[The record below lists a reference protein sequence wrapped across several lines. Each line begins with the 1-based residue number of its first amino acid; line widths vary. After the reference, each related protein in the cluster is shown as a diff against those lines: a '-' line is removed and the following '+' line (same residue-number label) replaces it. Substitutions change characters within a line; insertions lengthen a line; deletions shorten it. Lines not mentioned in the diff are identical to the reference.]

1 MSFSRR
7 NFLIATG
14 VAAAAGSVLTA
25 CSSGDSSSNSGSGTG
40 KQEAAKANATTVKIG
55 TAEDSKG
62 PAPEVSGAKKGGKVS
77 LLNDD
82 DFSHLDPQRIYYA
95 WNSLAAVV
103 LSRTLTGYKIGDD
116 GSMTLVGDLAT
127 DVGTMK
133 DGGKTWSFTLK
144 DGVKWE
150 DGSDVTVDDVRH
162 GFERAFATFITE
174 GAVYAQAWLTGS
186 QDFRKSYP
194 GPYSGKHLK
203 SIETS
208 GKTITLHLSEARPDF
223 NYVVAMHSYAPTPV
237 KKDTKQNYDKKPVSN
252 GPYKIKTHVT
262 DKSMVLVRNEH
273 WDAATDPIRNAYPDE
288 FDFTFGIEALTAADR
303 LLADSGDDQYAVSW
317 RTIPVERVAKAT
329 SQAKDRV
336 FSALGSGTSVYWINT
351 TRVTDKAVRE
361 AIIRAWPTASIRQL
375 QGGANRGDYATGM
388 MSPLVAGYESQDV
401 WGKLAKPA
409 GDPAAAKKVL
419 EKAGKT
425 GTKVVYAY
433 QNDPTNAKVKVVIEN
448 ALKAAGFEVVTKP
461 IDSTTW
467 YDQIGKLD
475 NPFDI
480 YWGGWSADWPTGYS
494 VFQPLFDSA
503 NVVDQGTNYSHLKD
517 PAVDAAIKAATA
529 EPDQDKAN
537 KMWAALDKQVT
548 ETGAFVPDVYM
559 KRIYLHGSKLGN
571 VKMDPN
577 FDGCMLYKLYV
588 KA

>member
-14 VAAAAGSVLTA
+14 VVAASSSVLSA
-25 CSSGDSSSNSGSGTG
+25 CSSGDSSSGSGGG
-40 KQEAAKANATTVKIG
+40 KQDAAKAKTTVVKIG
-55 TAEDSKG
+55 TEADSKG
-62 PAPEVSGAKKGGKVS
+62 PAPEVSGAKKGGTAY

-95 WNSLAAVV
+95 WNSLAAIV
-103 LSRTLTGYKIGDD
+103 LSRTLTGYKVGDD

-127 DVGTMK
+127 DTGKMS

-150 DGSDVTVDDVRH
+150 NGADVTVDDVRH
-162 GFERAFATFITE
+162 GIERAFASYITE
-174 GAVYAQAWLTGS
+174 GAFYVQAWLTGS
-186 QDFRKSYP
+186 QNYRKSYS
-194 GPYSGKHLK
+194 GPYKGKHLK

-208 GKTITLHLSEARPDF
+208 GKTITFHLSEARPDF

-237 KKDTKQNYDKKPVSN
+237 KKDTKEDYDKKPVSN
-252 GPYKIKTHVT
+252 GPYRVKSHVT

-273 WDAATDPIRNAYPDE
+273 WDADTDPIRNAYPDQ
-288 FDFTFGIEALTAADR
+288 FDFTFGIEQLTAVDR
-303 LLADSGDDQYAVSW
+303 LIADAGKDQYAVSW
-317 RTIPVERVAKAT
+317 RTIPQERIQKAT
-329 SQAKDRV
+329 TEAKDRV
-336 FSALGSGTSVYWINT
+336 FEELGSGVSVYWINT
-351 TRVTDKAVRE
+351 TRVKDKAVRE
-361 AIIRAWPTASIRQL
+361 ALIKAWPTSQIRQL
-375 QGGANRGDYATGM
+375 LGGTHRGDYATGI

-401 WGKLAKPA
+401 WGKLKNPA
-409 GDPAAAKKVL
+409 GDPKAAKKIL
-419 EKAGKT
+419 DKAGKT
-425 GTKVVYAY
+425 KQKIVYAY
-433 QNDPTNAKVKVVIEN
+433 QQDDVQPKIAVVIEN
-448 ALKAAGFEVVTKP
+448 ALKAAGFDVVTKA

-475 NPFDI
+475 NPFDV
-480 YWGGWSADWPTGYS
+480 YWGGWSSDWPTGYS

-503 NVVDQGTNYSHLKD
+503 NVVDQGQNYAHLKD
-517 PAVDAAIKAATA
+517 PAIDAAIKAATL
-529 EPDQDKAN
+529 ETDQTKAN

-548 ETGAFVPDVYM
+548 ETGAFIPDVYM

-588 KA
+588 KS

>member
-14 VAAAAGSVLTA
+14 VAAASSSVLTA
-25 CSSGDSSSNSGSGTG
+25 CSSGDSSSNTGSTG
-40 KQEAAKANATTVKIG
+40 KQEAATAKATVVKIG

-95 WNSLAAVV
+95 WNSLAAIVI
-103 LSRTLTGYKIGDD
+103 SRTLTGYKIGDD

-150 DGSDVTVDDVRH
+150 DGSDVTIDDVRH
-162 GFERAFATFITE
+162 GFERAFASFITE
-174 GAVYAQAWLTGS
+174 GAVYVQQWLTGTP
-186 QDFRKSYP
+186 DFRKSYP
-194 GPYSGKHLK
+194 GPFTGKHLK

-208 GKTITLHLSEARPDF
+208 GKTITFHLSEARPDF

-237 KKDTKQNYDKKPVSN
+237 KKDTQQNYDKKPVSN
-252 GPYKIKTHVT
+252 GPYKIKSHVT

-273 WDAATDPIRNAYPDE
+273 WDPATDPIRNAYPDE
-288 FDFTFGIEALTAADR
+288 FDFTFGIEQLTAIDR
-303 LLADSGDDQYAVSW
+303 LLADSGPDQYAVSW
-317 RTIPVERVAKAT
+317 RTIPTERVAKAT
-329 SQAKDRV
+329 TQAKDRV
-336 FSALGSGTSVYWINT
+336 FEGLGNGVSVYWINT
-351 TRVTDKAVRE
+351 TRVTDKKVRE
-361 AIIRAWPTASIRQL
+361 AIIRAWPTAAIRQL
-375 QGGANRGDYATGM
+375 QGGTHRGDYATGI

-401 WGKLAKPA
+401 WGKLKNPA
-409 GDPAAAKKVL
+409 GDPAAAKKIL
-419 EKAGKT
+419 EEAGKT
-425 GTKVVYAY
+425 GAKVVYAY
-433 QNDPTNAKVKVVIEN
+433 QNDPVNAKVKVVVEQ
-448 ALKAAGFEVVTKP
+448 ALKKAGFEVVTKP
-461 IDSTTW
+461 VDSTTW
-467 YDQIGKLD
+467 YDETGKIA

-480 YWGGWSADWPTGYS
+480 YWGGWGSDWPTGFS
-494 VFQPLFDSA
+494 VFQPLFDSKVIA
-503 NVVDQGTNYSHLKD
+503 DGGQNYSHLKD

-529 EPDQDKAN
+529 EPDQTKAN
-537 KMWAALDKQVT
+537 KMWGALDKQVT
-548 ETGAFVPDVYM
+548 ETASFIPDVYM

-588 KA
+588 KS

>member
-14 VAAAAGSVLTA
+14 VAAASSSVLSA
-25 CSSGDSSSNSGSGTG
+25 CSSGNSSSTGTG
-40 KQEAAKANATTVKIG
+40 KQDAAKAHTTTVKIG
-55 TAEDSKG
+55 TAADSQG
-62 PAPEVSGAKKGGKVS
+62 PAPEVSGAKKGGKVY

-82 DFSHLDPQRIYYA
+82 DFSHLDPQRVYYA
-95 WNSLAAVV
+95 WNSLAVVV
-103 LSRTLTGYKIGDD
+103 LARTLTGYKVGDD

-127 DVGTMK
+127 DTGTMK

-162 GFERAFATFITE
+162 GFERAFANFVTE
-174 GAVYAQAWLTGS
+174 GAVYAQSWLTGS
-186 QDFRKSYP
+186 QEFRKSYP
-194 GPYSGKHLK
+194 GPFKGNKHLK

-208 GKTITLHLSEARPDF
+208 GKTITFHLAVARPDF
-223 NYVVAMHSYAPTPV
+223 NYVVAMHSYAPNPV
-237 KKDTKQNYDKKPVSN
+237 KHDTQQDYDKKPFSN
-252 GPYKIKTHVT
+252 GPYKIKSHQT

-273 WDAATDPIRNAYPDE
+273 WDPKTDPIRNAYPDE
-288 FDFTFGIEALTAADR
+288 FDFTFGIEAATAADR
-303 LLADSGDDQYAVSW
+303 LIADSGNDQYAVSW
-317 RTIPVERVAKAT
+317 RTVPQDRVQQAT
-329 SQAKDRV
+329 TKAKDRL
-336 FSALGSGTSVYWINT
+336 FEDLSSGTSVYWINQ
-351 TRVTDKAVRE
+351 TRVTDMKVRE
-361 AIIRAWPTASIRQL
+361 AIIKAWPTAGIRQL
-375 QGGANRGDYATGM
+375 QGGVHRGDYATGI

-401 WGKLAKPA
+401 WGKLKNPA
-409 GDPAAAKKVL
+409 GDPAAAKAILK
-419 EKAGKT
+419 KAGKL

-433 QNDPTNAKVKVVIEN
+433 QQDDVNAKVKVVVEN
-448 ALKAAGFEVVTKP
+448 ALKAAGFDVVTKG

-467 YDQIGKLD
+467 YDQIGKID
-475 NPFDI
+475 NEYDI

-494 VFQPLFDSA
+494 VFQPLFDSH
-503 NVVDQGTNYSHLKD
+503 NVVDQGTNYCHLKNPD
-517 PAVDAAIKAATA
+517 VDAAIKAATA
-529 EPDQDKAN
+529 ETDQDKAN

-548 ETGAFVPDVYM
+548 ELGAFIPDVYM
-559 KRIYLHGSKLGN
+559 KRLYIHGSKLGN

>member
-14 VAAAAGSVLTA
+14 VAAASSSVLTA
-25 CSSGDSSSNSGSGTG
+25 CSSGDSTSNSGGG
-40 KQEAAKANATTVKIG
+40 KAEAAKANATTVKIG

-103 LSRTLTGYKIGDD
+103 LSRTLTGYKIADD
-116 GSMTLVGDLAT
+116 GSQTLVGDLAT
-127 DVGTMK
+127 DTGKME
-133 DGGKTWSFTLK
+133 DGGKKWTFTLK

-162 GFERAFATFITE
+162 GIERAFADFVTE
-174 GAVYAQAWLTGS
+174 GAFYVQTWLTGS
-186 QDFRKSYP
+186 TDYRKSYS
-194 GPYSGKHLK
+194 GPYKNKHLK

-208 GKTITLHLSEARPDF
+208 GKSITFHLSEARPDF

-237 KKDTKQNYDKKPVSN
+237 KKDTKQDYDKKPVSN
-252 GPYKIKTHVT
+252 GPYKIKSHTT
-262 DKSMVLVRNEH
+262 DKSMVLVRNEN
-273 WDAATDPIRNAYPDE
+273 WDPATDPIRNAYPDE
-288 FDFTFGIEALTAADR
+288 FNFTFGIEQLTAADR
-303 LLADSGDDQYAVSW
+303 LLADAGDDQYAVSW
-317 RTIPVERVAKAT
+317 RTVPVERVAKAT
-329 SQAKDRV
+329 SEAKDRV
-336 FSALGSGTSVYWINT
+336 FSGLSNGTSVYWINT
-351 TRVTDKAVRE
+351 TRVADLPVRE
-361 AIIRAWPTASIRQL
+361 AIIRAWPTAAIRQL
-375 QGGANRGDYATGM
+375 QGGANRGDYATGI
-388 MSPLVAGYESQDV
+388 MSPLVAGYKSQDV
-401 WGKLAKPA
+401 WGKLKNPA
-409 GDPAAAKKVL
+409 GDPAGAKKVL

-425 GTKVVYAY
+425 GYKVVYAY
-433 QNDPTNAKVKVVIEN
+433 QNDPTNAKVKVVVEQ
-448 ALKAAGFEVVTKP
+448 ALKKAGFEVVTKA

-467 YDQIGKLD
+467 YDQVGKLD
-475 NPFDI
+475 NGFDI
-480 YWGGWSADWPTGYS
+480 YWGGWSSDWPTGYS
-494 VFQPLFDSA
+494 VFQPLFESTQ
-503 NVVDQGTNYSHLKD
+503 VKDQGQNYSHLKD

-529 EPDQDKAN
+529 EVDQDKAN
-537 KMWAALDKQVT
+537 EMWAALDKQVT
-548 ETGAFVPDVYM
+548 ETGAFIPDVYM

-577 FDGCMLYKLYV
+577 FDGCMLYKMYV

>member
-14 VAAAAGSVLTA
+14 VAAASSSVLTA
-25 CSSGDSSSNSGSGTG
+25 CSSGDSSSNTGSTG
-40 KQEAAKANATTVKIG
+40 KQEAAQAKATVVKIG

-62 PAPEVSGAKKGGKVS
+62 PAPEVPGAKKGGKVS

-95 WNSLAAVV
+95 WNSLAAIVI
-103 LSRTLTGYKIGDD
+103 SRTLTGYKIGDD

-133 DGGKTWSFTLK
+133 DAGKTWSFTLK
-144 DGVKWE
+144 DGIKWE

-162 GFERAFATFITE
+162 GFERAFASFITE
-174 GAVYAQAWLTGS
+174 GAVYVQQWLTGS
-186 QDFRKSYP
+186 SDFRKSYS
-194 GPYSGKHLK
+194 GPFTGKHLK

-208 GKTITLHLSEARPDF
+208 GKTITFHLSEARPDF

-237 KKDTKQNYDKKPVSN
+237 KKDTQQNYDKKPVSN
-252 GPYKIKTHVT
+252 GPYKIKSHVT
-262 DKSMVLVRNEH
+262 DKSMVLVRNEN
-273 WDAATDPIRNAYPDE
+273 WDPATDSIRNAYPDE
-288 FDFTFGIEALTAADR
+288 FDFTFGIEQLTAIDR
-303 LLADSGDDQYAVSW
+303 LLADSGPDQYAVSW
-317 RTIPVERVAKAT
+317 RTIPSERIAKAT
-329 SQAKDRV
+329 TQAKDRV
-336 FSALGSGTSVYWINT
+336 FEGLGNGVSVYWINT
-351 TRVTDKAVRE
+351 TRITDMKVRE
-361 AIIRAWPTASIRQL
+361 AIIKAWPTAAIRQL
-375 QGGANRGDYATGM
+375 QGGTHRGDYATGI

-401 WGKLAKPA
+401 WGKLKNPA
-409 GDPAAAKKVL
+409 GDPAAAKKIL
-419 EKAGKT
+419 EEAGKT
-425 GTKVVYAY
+425 GAKVVYAY
-433 QNDPTNAKVKVVIEN
+433 QNDPVQAKIKVVIEQ
-448 ALKAAGFEVVTKP
+448 ALKKAGFEVVTKP
-461 IDSTTW
+461 VDSTTW
-467 YDQIGKLD
+467 YDETGKIA

-480 YWGGWSADWPTGYS
+480 YWGGWGSDWPTGFS
-494 VFQPLFDSA
+494 VFQPLFDSKVIA
-503 NVVDQGTNYSHLKD
+503 DGGQNYSHLKD

-529 EPDQDKAN
+529 EPDQTKAN

-548 ETGAFVPDVYM
+548 ETGAFIPDVYM
-559 KRIYLHGSKLGN
+559 KRIYMHGSKLGN

>member
-14 VAAAAGSVLTA
+14 VVAASSSVLTA
-25 CSSGDSSSNSGSGTG
+25 CSSGDTTNNSGGG
-40 KQEAAKANATTVKIG
+40 KQEAAKANATEIKIG

-62 PAPEVSGAKKGGKVS
+62 PAPEVSGAKKGGTVY

-103 LSRTLTGYKIGDD
+103 LSRTLTGYKIADD

-127 DVGTMK
+127 DTGKME
-133 DGGKTWSFTLK
+133 DDGKTWSFTLK

-162 GFERAFATFITE
+162 GFERAYADFITE
-174 GAVYAQAWLTGS
+174 GASYAQIWLSGS
-186 QDFRKSYP
+186 SDYRKSYP
-194 GPYSGKHLK
+194 GPYKGKHLK

-208 GKTITLHLSEARPDF
+208 GKTITFHLSEARPDF
-223 NYVVAMHSYAPTPV
+223 NYVLAMHSYAPTPV
-237 KKDTKQNYDKKPVSN
+237 KKDTKQDYDKKPLSN
-252 GPYKIKTHVT
+252 GPYKIKSHTT

-273 WDAATDPIRNAYPDE
+273 WDPATDPIRNAYPDQ
-288 FDFTFGIEALTAADR
+288 FDFTFGVEQLTAVDR
-303 LLADSGDDQYAVSW
+303 LLADAGKDQYAVSW
-317 RTIPVERVAKAT
+317 RTIPQERLQKARAE
-329 SQAKDRV
+329 AKDRI
-336 FSALGSGTSVYWINT
+336 FEGLGSGVSCYWINT
-351 TRVTDKAVRE
+351 TRVEDKAVRE
-361 AIIRAWPTASIRQL
+361 ALIKAWPTAGIRQL
-375 QGGANRGDYATGM
+375 LGGEVRGDYATGM
-388 MSPLVAGYESQDV
+388 MSPSVAGYQSQDV
-401 WGKLAKPA
+401 WGKLKKPQ
-409 GDPAAAKKVL
+409 GDPAAAKKIL
-419 EKAGKT
+419 EKAGKS
-425 GTKVVYAY
+425 GYKVVYAY
-433 QNDPTNAKVKVVIEN
+433 QQDPQQAKIKVVIEN
-448 ALKAAGFEVVTKP
+448 ALKAAGFEVVTKA

-475 NPFDI
+475 NGFDV
-480 YWGGWSADWPTGYS
+480 YWGGWGADWPTGYS
-494 VFQPLFDSA
+494 VFQPLFESTQ
-503 NVVDQGTNYSHLKD
+503 VVDQGTNYSHLKD

-529 EPDQDKAN
+529 ETDQDKAN

-548 ETGAFVPDVYM
+548 EAGAFIPDVYM
-559 KRIYLHGSKLGN
+559 RRIYLHGSKLGN

-588 KA
+588 KS